1 MDTGQLKTTV
11 DSLDEIS
18 GCVLFFILHR
28 LGLKPR
34 ALSMPGKFFVLSTPH
49 SNSLPFTRNLRPHL
63 PIRYKFSGV
72 VTGMLTS
79 LMSSSSALSQELE
92 FPQAQL

>member
-34 ALSMPGKFFVLSTPH
+34 ALSMPGKFFACVYGLARSVQ
-49 SNSLPFTRNLRPHL
+49 LPGTDPRCMAP
-63 PIRYKFSGV
+63 
-72 VTGMLTS
+72 
-79 LMSSSSALSQELE
+79 QE
-92 FPQAQL
+92 PAPGPR